1 MSEHNTPADDRAAA
15 LRELESEFGELFS
28 LVRRLYL
35 AGAQRLSPGLSPGA
49 FKLFSVI
56 ARRGEVTAS
65 DLVER
70 TLSDKSQVSRIVRE
84 LEDHGLVQRTPDP
97 RDGRSSLLS
106 PTADGLARLLVVREH
121 SDERL
126 IGSLEQWDIADIRQ
140 LTSLLHALSQGEA
153 PR

>member
-28 LVRRLYL
+28 RVRRLYL

>member
-1 MSEHNTPADDRAAA
+1 MSEHNTPVDDRAAA

-28 LVRRLYL
+28 RVRRLYL

-121 SDERL
+121 ADERL